1 MLLTNNDIL
10 RRLRFTFD
18 FSDDQMMALF
28 KLADRDVTRAMVSSW
43 MKKDN
48 DSDYQVMRDIDLA
61 VFLNGLIIDKRGKRE
76 GSEPKPEQKLNN
88 NIIFRK
94 LKIAL
99 RLQYS
104 DIQDIYKLVGKDVS
118 EHEISAFFRKPGQN
132 QYRVC
137 QDQFLR
143 NFIYGLQVKFRNIN
157 EGLS

>member
-18 FSDDQMMALF
+18 FNDDQMMALF
-28 KLADRDVTRAMVSSW
+28 KLADRDVSRAMVSSW
-43 MKKDN
+43 MKQDR
-48 DSDYQVMRDIDLA
+48 DPDYQLMRDIDLA
-61 VFLNGLIIDKRGKRE
+61 VFLNGLIIDKRGRRE
-76 GSEPKPEQKLNN
+76 GSVPNPEQKLNN

-99 RLQYS
+99 QLQYS
-104 DIQDIYKLVGKDVS
+104 DIRDIYKLVGKEVS
-118 EHEISAFFRKPGQN
+118 EHEISALFRKPGQH

-143 NFIYGLQVKFRNIN
+143 NFIYGLQVKFR
-157 EGLS
+157 GPRGHK